1 MLQKNSVDSR
11 GISFFKVK
19 TCLKKLLWNKGLGSL
34 LLFLL
39 FYVTSTHFSK
49 LYVTSIKH
57 AANTFLSLNLKKIKK
72 LSNKNIVKSSF
83 SLGSIL
89 QPTAQAALPETRR
102 VLKTPVL
109 PPMGSIFWSTT
120 LEEDFGF
127 TRIQG
132 FKAQTP
138 SVETPYWT

>member
-1 MLQKNSVDSR
+1 MLQKNSVDSC

-19 TCLKKLLWNKGLGSL
+19 TCLKQLLWNKGLGSL

-89 QPTAQAALPETRR
+89 QPTAQAALPETS
-102 VLKTPVL
+102 TPKD
-109 PPMGSIFWSTT
+109 PSTPSHG
-120 LEEDFGF
+120 LHILVYNFGF